1 MGARRES
8 GLHSFLNRK
17 TPPTA
22 DMQQGSGGTR
32 PQPFSRFTYGSKSA
46 QSSGGMGGQAA
57 CSPKGRGSQRSLL
70 SSNFPFME
78 SVFEDRTAAPQ
89 RTPTPRDERSEY
101 FGEAEGSSGLRSSL
115 QCSRELASLDKI
127 NDAQARMVV
136 VAGKSHL
143 GLYKFDEAYRMQQ
156 VHDYMTPGSLGGGT
170 KFSSSIR
177 RNMRKIST
185 ISDVKAGFHHRK
197 NYIAI
202 CGTSTSV
209 SIYDI
214 NRASAKD
221 SPLIT
226 TLSEHSRSIN
236 SVDFNMGQTHLL
248 ISGGQDGCIK
258 VWDLRSHSF
267 KVNRSDLNFNS
278 GSDSVRDVKWMPTYD
293 FGSMGADPSLC
304 SSGRS
309 HKFAS
314 VHDSGLLLTFDIRQ
328 PNQVERKINAHSGPG
343 LCMHWHPH
351 MDYIISGGR
360 DGKCALWYVGDK
372 VNGTVSGPQ
381 GHNSATSYSINTA
394 PITTGYLETMI
405 NTSHPVSKL
414 KFRPKYV
421 HNMLNS
427 LIATS
432 SMGEDSDVT
441 IYSLARKHIPQNILT
456 TAAPSLGFVWWNEDI
471 VFNIDKQNVISAW
484 DIRYEPTLLDNLPKG
499 VVTWRDM
506 DGSGLVFVAQD
517 KGTYSIDTGGAADS
531 VGKGAANR
539 MSNTTLN
546 STNNLGRD
554 AEAFTFS
561 TFQQQYKHQDHEVND
576 RESDQGHDK
585 DLEKGREIEADQH
598 YHYLRDQE
606 REHHQE
612 YQEWEHEPLA
622 RHDDHQETQQPEF
635 YSHGYNDRPMLSKT
649 LSSYSSKI
657 ASPILSYYGAQT
669 LSHHTS
675 VVSNSPSISGA
686 ALEYPGGIEP
696 PIMITL
702 DLPQVFDSVRA
713 SRLADRKTS
722 KSKANSG
729 AGKESAVDIFKYLV
743 RELELCHVQERNDPK
758 SISVDERSKSLDD
771 TELKIQLMENIG
783 LSEHNTW
790 ATLIRSTTSMD
801 TDDPAGG
808 LTQGHNKFVDMG
820 KLQGSNVLSPDSSD
834 IEDDFGDK
842 LDDMGTAR
850 LQENVNHLV
859 GLIFL
864 STHNAETYASIN
876 DLQNFKIWML
886 IRDSL
891 LNDLKEATDSSTA
904 RRDASS
910 GAVTSEKNGIY
921 ANTST
926 ANHPRQD
933 SLTSNFSSFEPSDI
947 SRSDGEEKL
956 NLGSLSEKNGES
968 TDRSTTDKLDEIRN
982 LVSPSINCSDPSL
995 LSETGNAT
1003 NDQSTGLA
1011 DLKARLRGRYT
1022 ASNES
1027 VLEIEEES
1035 SATVAS
1041 SKHKNTECSSSI
1053 PIRKTEARTSFI
1065 DTIMTNLRSPG
1076 LSHLDVDNDAI
1087 FGKGKTSTSLGS
1099 GASKRSSMH
1108 STDSYHKRPYSSPIT
1123 YSKITTAAQ
1132 KAKLGLTDHEGLP
1145 PRRNISFLANID
1157 AAHADKLLLGKLGL
1171 AGSPQDGKLL
1181 PPWDTGR
1188 LIQQLYQY
1196 SVETG
1201 NIILTVCIILLFQ
1214 TMYKVTSTR
1223 IVKSTLAEFITIL
1236 HRYEMFEI
1244 SAHLLKNC
1252 PWDDILG
1259 AGSGQSTVRLFCE
1272 NCGKLIVNEHSKAI
1286 LSKRHQAGDNN
1297 VINFGYW
1304 YCDSCRK
1311 PNSLCVYCEQP
1322 MKKLALSFLNCGH
1335 GGHFECLQQWFLDEG
1350 MSECPSGCSG
1360 VLL

>member
-46 QSSGGMGGQAA
+46 QSSGGMGGQVA

-115 QCSRELASLDKI
+115 QCNRELASLDKI

-170 KFSSSIR
+170 KFSSSMR

-185 ISDVKAGFHHRK
+185 ISDVKAGFHHHK

-258 VWDLRSHSF
+258 VWDLRSHSY

-293 FGSMGADPSLC
+293 FASLGADTSLC

-309 HKFAS
+309 NKFAS
-314 VHDSGLLLTFDIRQ
+314 VHDSGLLLTFDMRQ

-372 VNGTVSGPQ
+372 VNSMVSVPQ

-394 PITTGYLETMI
+394 PITTGYLETVI

-471 VFNIDKQNVISAW
+471 VFNIDKQSVISAW

-499 VVTWRDM
+499 IVKWRDM
-506 DGSGLVFVAQD
+506 DGSGLVFVAQE
-517 KGTYSIDTGGAADS
+517 KGTYSMDNGGVTDS

-546 STNNLGRD
+546 STNNMGRD
-554 AEAFTFS
+554 QEVFTYS
-561 TFQQQYKHQDHEVND
+561 FQQQYKHQDQEAAD
-576 RESDQGHDK
+576 RESDHDK
-585 DLEKGREIEADQH
+585 ELEKERETEVDQH
-598 YHYLRDQE
+598 YHYLREQE

-612 YQEWEHEPLA
+612 YQEWEHEPFA
-622 RHDDHQETQQPEF
+622 RHDDHQGNPQTDF
-635 YSHGYNDRPMLSKT
+635 YSHAYSDRPMLSKA
-649 LSSYSSKI
+649 LSTYSSKI

-675 VVSNSPSISGA
+675 IVSNSPSISGA
-686 ALEYPGGIEP
+686 ALEYPGGIES

-702 DLPQVFDSVRA
+702 DLPQVFGSVRA

-722 KSKANSG
+722 KNKGNAP
-729 AGKESAVDIFKYLV
+729 AVRESAVDIFKYLV

-758 SISVDERSKSLDD
+758 SISVDDRSKSLDD

-801 TDDPAGG
+801 TNDPAGSH
-808 LTQGHNKFVDMG
+808 TQGHSKLVDMV
-820 KLQGSNVLSPDSSD
+820 KLQGSNILSPDNSD
-834 IEDDFGDK
+834 MEDDLGDK
-842 LDDMGTAR
+842 LDEMGTAR

-864 STHNAETYASIN
+864 STHNAETYASVN

-891 LNDLKEATDSSTA
+891 LNDLKEAADGSTG
-904 RRDASS
+904 RRDASG
-910 GAVTSEKNGIY
+910 GAANSDKNGIY
-921 ANTST
+921 TTTST
-926 ANHPRQD
+926 VNHARQD
-933 SLTSNFSSFEPSDI
+933 SITSNFSSFEPSDI

-956 NLGSLSEKNGES
+956 NLGRLSEQNLKATNQN
-968 TDRSTTDKLDEIRN
+968 TTAKLDDTRKLASSSSLNSSEPLLLLEGGN
-982 LVSPSINCSDPSL
+982 QAKEQSIG
-995 LSETGNAT
+995 LS
-1003 NDQSTGLA
+1003 
-1011 DLKARLRGRYT
+1011 DLKTCLKERYT

-1027 VLEIEEES
+1027 VLDIEEES
-1035 SATVAS
+1035 SATVAYS
-1041 SKHKNTECSSSI
+1041 SKQANTECSSSI

-1132 KAKLGLTDHEGLP
+1132 KAKLGLADHDGLP
-1145 PRRNISFLANID
+1145 NRGSISFLANID

-1171 AGSPQDGKLL
+1171 ASSPDDGKLL

-1188 LIQQLYQY
+1188 LIQQLYRY

-1272 NCGKLIVNEHSKAI
+1272 NCGKLIVNEHSKTI
-1286 LSKRHQAGDNN
+1286 LSKRHQAGESNMT
-1297 VINFGYW
+1297 NFGYW